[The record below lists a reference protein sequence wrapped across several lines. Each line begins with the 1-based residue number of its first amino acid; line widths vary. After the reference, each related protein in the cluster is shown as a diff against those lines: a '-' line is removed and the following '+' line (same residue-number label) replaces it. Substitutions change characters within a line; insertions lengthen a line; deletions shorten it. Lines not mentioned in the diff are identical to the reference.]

1 LTIEPTSRSVL
12 SEIRISPPAD
22 DHLAGVDAD
31 AHLDL
36 RQSPLPISRVQ
47 AAHGL
52 LHGHRAREGALGVV
66 RRRCGRPED
75 DEDAVAHDLVDG
87 SAVPE
92 DQVHHGLEIV
102 VQEPDGLLRREPL
115 GQGVK
120 PLRSDIITV
129 TRRSDGTKVRFSR
142 RRWSA

>member
-1 LTIEPTSRSVL
+1 MPLSFQTVSGCRAPFGSICSERLTLTIEPTSRSVL

-75 DEDAVAHDLVDG
+75 DED
-87 SAVPE
+87 
-92 DQVHHGLEIV
+92 
-102 VQEPDGLLRREPL
+102 
-115 GQGVK
+115 
-120 PLRSDIITV
+120 
-129 TRRSDGTKVRFSR
+129 
-142 RRWSA
+142 